1 MNNHLNFSWILE
13 GSLAGAQGPTT
24 PRDLMFFKRND
35 ILAVLRMEER
45 TISGEPWN
53 LVDMFEPVPD
63 FTPPTLEQI
72 QRMVAFIEAQI
83 ETWER
88 PVVVTCHAGVGRTG
102 TVLACYLVSTG
113 YAPREA
119 ILFVRD
125 RRPGSIQTR
134 PQEEAVH
141 NYADFLKSHPK
152 GPGKQ

>member
-1 MNNHLNFSWILE
+1 MQNHLNFSWIIE
-13 GSLAGAQGPTT
+13 GSLAGAQGPMN

-35 ILAVLRMEER
+35 ILAVLRMERR

-63 FTPPTLEQI
+63 FTPPTLAQI
-72 QRMVAFIEAQI
+72 QRMVSFIDAQM

-88 PVVVTCHAGVGRTG
+88 PVVVTCAAGIGRTG

-113 YAPREA
+113 YTPREA
-119 ILFVRD
+119 IQFVRD

-134 PQEEAVH
+134 QQEEAVH
-141 NYADFLKSHPK
+141 GYADFLKSLPG
-152 GPGKQ
+152 GPGR